1 MRRNTGLSRLVTP
14 QATTRPDSEIVLSP
28 GQPSVAAAFYG
39 TGWLQRQR
47 AAARQTR
54 KSRRRFRAVR
64 VSIPLEHSAAS
75 RSLDRFFWT
84 AIAARPAPRREMRP
98 PRLLLRLDVVI
109 LGDLGPLLDL
119 VRHERL
125 ELCRRSARRQYAAL
139 LERGASRGI
148 VQRLVECRVELR
160 HDVIGCRFWRDDSE
174 RRSSRREIKPL
185 LLQRRNVRLHREPL
199 IPRISQHPN
208 LAGRLALA
216 GRTIG
221 VDQQD

>member
-84 AIAARPAPRREMRP
+84 AIAVLRCQRQRREMRP

-119 VRHERL
+119 V
-125 ELCRRSARRQYAAL
+125 
-139 LERGASRGI
+139 
-148 VQRLVECRVELR
+148 
-160 HDVIGCRFWRDDSE
+160 
-174 RRSSRREIKPL
+174 
-185 LLQRRNVRLHREPL
+185 
-199 IPRISQHPN
+199 
-208 LAGRLALA
+208 
-216 GRTIG
+216 
-221 VDQQD
+221 